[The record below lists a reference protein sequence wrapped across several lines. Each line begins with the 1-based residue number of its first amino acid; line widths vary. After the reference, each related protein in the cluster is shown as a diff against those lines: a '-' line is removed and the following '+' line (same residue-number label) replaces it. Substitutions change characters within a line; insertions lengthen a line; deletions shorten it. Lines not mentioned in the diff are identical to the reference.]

1 MELRLLDAARE
12 DLRNGWLFYERQ
24 GQGLGDRFL
33 DAVEA
38 DVQSLTL
45 CGGIHLQID
54 GFHRML
60 IRRFPFALYYVME
73 ARSIDIYAILDF
85 RRDPIWTRGRLGAI
99 RPSP

>member
-12 DLRNGWLFYERQ
+12 VLRNGWLFYERQ
-24 GQGLGDRFL
+24 GQGLGDCFL

-38 DVQSLTL
+38 DVQSLTRY
-45 CGGIHLQID
+45 GGIHLQID

-73 ARSIDIYAILDF
+73 ATSIDSYAILDC
-85 RRDPIWTRGRLGAI
+85 RRDSIWIRGRLGAT